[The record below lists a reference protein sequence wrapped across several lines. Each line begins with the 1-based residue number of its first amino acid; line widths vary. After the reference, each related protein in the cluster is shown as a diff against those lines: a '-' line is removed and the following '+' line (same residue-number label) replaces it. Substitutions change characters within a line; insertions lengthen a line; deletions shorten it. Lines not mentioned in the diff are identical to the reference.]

1 MQKGRS
7 CKKKE
12 LHVNK
17 NTTLQILFKENMK
30 ILVKTLNVSIYP
42 KTSYNELNDQ
52 LIVKNQ
58 KPTPK
63 LQTHSELITLKT
75 LWTDCTTILYKYLFL
90 GILNDFNLTIFV
102 VSHSTW
108 ETFFFHKLLSPN
120 RIFFI
125 SRNYATK
132 SFQSVGETKVP
143 NRGYLN
149 I

>member
-63 LQTHSELITLKT
+63 LHTHSELITLKT
-75 LWTDCTTILYKYLFL
+75 L
-90 GILNDFNLTIFV
+90 
-102 VSHSTW
+102 
-108 ETFFFHKLLSPN
+108 
-120 RIFFI
+120 
-125 SRNYATK
+125 
-132 SFQSVGETKVP
+132 
-143 NRGYLN
+143 
-149 I
+149 

>member
-120 RIFFI
+120 RIFLFLEI
-125 SRNYATK
+125 MLQNHSN
-132 SFQSVGETKVP
+132 Q
-143 NRGYLN
+143 
-149 I
+149 